1 MKTYRFTGGNTA
13 PETFPVEGLIQAA
26 EKGISQVGTGFISY
40 PGELGHQGLREV
52 IAQREMDRE
61 GVEVSP
67 AHISLTN
74 GSMQAV
80 TLMAETFM
88 KGPGDIVVTEELTY
102 MGTIGAYKRL
112 GAQLVGVP
120 MDKNGMDLDKLE
132 GTLERLHENETP
144 PAFIY
149 TIPTYHNPTGIVMP
163 KERRLCLI
171 DIARRFKT
179 IVVEDNCYGDVHYE
193 GEKPPAFY
201 ALDDNPR
208 HIYICSLSKILGPG
222 VRQGYFYA
230 RPPYLERILDRRYDG
245 GCSLLSGS
253 ILAAYFKDNF
263 WDHCKM
269 TNALLKEKRDATIDA
284 LQRDLGGICSWTQPI
299 GGLFIWIKF
308 PDDVDQVA
316 LDTLLAKRQFIHSP
330 GRILHVEGKD
340 IPYLRISFGAVP
352 LDDIPEGI
360 AILASCIRAARRLEP
375 AISAS

>member
-52 IAQREMDRE
+52 MAQREMDRE

-67 AHISLTN
+67 DHIALTN

-88 KGPGDIVVTEELTY
+88 KGPGDIVVMEELTY

-112 GAQLVGVP
+112 GAQLVGIP
-120 MDKNGMDLDKLE
+120 MDNDGMKIDKLE
-132 GTLERLHENETP
+132 ETLERLHAKNTP

-149 TIPTYHNPTGIVMP
+149 TIPTYHNPTGIVMS
-163 KERRLCLI
+163 KERRLQLI
-171 DIARRFKT
+171 DIARHFNT

-193 GEKPPAFY
+193 GEKPSALY

-230 RPPYLERILDRRYDG
+230 RPPYLEKILDRRYDG

-253 ILAAYFKDNF
+253 ILAAYFKGNL
-263 WDHCKM
+263 WHHCQM
-269 TNALLKEKRDATIDA
+269 TNALLKEKRDATMDA
-284 LQRDLGGICSWTQPI
+284 LQRNLGDICSWTHPV
-299 GGLFIWIKF
+299 GGLFIWVKF
-308 PDDVDQVA
+308 PDDVDQSA
-316 LDTLLAKRQFIHSP
+316 LDTLLAERQFIHSP

-340 IPYLRISFGAVP
+340 IPYLRLSFGAVP
-352 LDDIPEGI
+352 IDDIPEGI
-360 AILASCIRAARRLEP
+360 AVLGDCIRTVRNLEP
-375 AISAS
+375 AVSAS